1 MLREKRLK
9 CQHRKSRTAYD
20 VKETNMTKK
29 IIFSLSVIAATAV
42 VVVGA
47 TTAYFNDTETSTG
60 NVFTA
65 GAIDLTVDSFGAIY
79 NGEDVNNASWSARD
93 LTEEKFF
100 TFEDIKP
107 GDYGTRHI
115 SLHADDNPAWA
126 CLLVTDKEDEEN
138 DLNEAEE
145 DAGDA
150 TEEKGELSKY
160 ISVFGW
166 QDDDSNGEYDPDDD
180 ENGLIVHGDP
190 DFDLLSFFD
199 VFYDLDIADS
209 GSGTDPLPP
218 TGPAAT
224 RNIGIAWCVG
234 NQTVNHITGE
244 ISCDGSGVQDDA
256 QSDSFSANVVLYAE
270 QVRNNPNF
278 KCSDVVLPE

>member
-1 MLREKRLK
+1 MV
-9 CQHRKSRTAYD
+9 A
-20 VKETNMTKK
+20 
-29 IIFSLSVIAATAV
+29 IAALVT
-42 VVVGA
+42 GA
-47 TTAYFNDTETSTG
+47 TIAFFNDTETSTG

-65 GAIDLTVDSFGAIY
+65 GSIDLKVDSFGATY
-79 NGEDVNNASWSARD
+79 NGQDVEVQGTAWTSRN
-93 LTEEKFF
+93 LTNQKFF

-126 CLLVTDKEDEEN
+126 CLLVTNKEDDEH
-138 DLNEAEE
+138 DLNDAEG
-145 DAGDA
+145 DAGDD
-150 TEEKGELSKY
+150 TEDKGELSKY
-160 ISVFGW
+160 IHVFGW
-166 QDDDSNGEYDPDDD
+166 QDDDSDGTYDPDDD
-180 ENGLIVHGDP
+180 EKPLKIQGDP

-209 GSGTDPLPP
+209 QSGTDPLSP

-224 RNIGIAWCVG
+224 RNIGMAWCVG
-234 NQTVNHITGE
+234 TQTVNHDTGA

-256 QSDSFSANVVLYAE
+256 QTDSFSADVVLYAE

-278 KCSDVVLPE
+278 KCADVELGDPDFD

>member
-1 MLREKRLK
+1 M
-9 CQHRKSRTAYD
+9 A
-20 VKETNMTKK
+20 
-29 IIFSLSVIAATAV
+29 IAALVT
-42 VVVGA
+42 GA
-47 TTAYFNDTETSTG
+47 TIAFFNDTETSTG

-65 GAIDLTVDSFGAIY
+65 GSIDLKVDSFGATY
-79 NGEDVNNASWSARD
+79 NGQDVEVQGTAWTSRN
-93 LTEEKFF
+93 LTNQKFF

-126 CLLVTDKEDEEN
+126 CLLVTNKEDDEH
-138 DLNEAEE
+138 DLNDAEG
-145 DAGDA
+145 DAGDD
-150 TEEKGELSKY
+150 TEDKGELSKY
-160 ISVFGW
+160 IHVFGW
-166 QDDDSNGEYDPDDD
+166 QDDDSDGTYDPDDD
-180 ENGLIVHGDP
+180 EKPLKIQGDP

-209 GSGTDPLPP
+209 QSGTDPLSP

-224 RNIGIAWCVG
+224 RNIGMAWCVG
-234 NQTVNHITGE
+234 TQTVNHDTGA

-256 QSDSFSANVVLYAE
+256 QTDSFSADVVLYAE

-278 KCSDVVLPE
+278 KCADVELGDPDFD

>member
-1 MLREKRLK
+1 MAKLIL
-9 CQHRKSRTAYD
+9 
-20 VKETNMTKK
+20 
-29 IIFSLSVIAATAV
+29 SLSVIAAAAV

-47 TTAYFNDTETSTG
+47 TTAFFNDTETSTG

-65 GAIDLTVDSFGAIY
+65 GSIDLTVDSFGATY
-79 NGEDVNNASWSARD
+79 NSLDIETAGTTWTARD
-93 LTEEKFF
+93 LTDQKFF

-115 SLHADDNPAWA
+115 SVHADDNPAWA
-126 CLLVTDKEDEEN
+126 CLLVTNKEDEEN
-138 DLNEAEE
+138 DLNDAEE
-145 DAGDA
+145 DAGDN
-150 TEEKGELSKY
+150 TEGSGELSKY

-166 QDDDSNGEYDPDDD
+166 QDDDSNGKYDPNDD
-180 ENGLIVHGDP
+180 ETPLKIQGDP

-209 GSGTDPLPP
+209 QSETDPLEP
-218 TGPAAT
+218 TGGAST

-234 NQTVNHITGE
+234 TQTVNHDTGA
-244 ISCDGSGVQDDA
+244 ISCDGNSVQDDA
-256 QSDSFSANVVLYAE
+256 QSDSFSADVVLYAE

-278 KCSDVVLPE
+278 KCSDVELGGVGPV